1 MSGMRDFIIASE
13 VRDLKKF
20 GYSTVSEDNIL
31 TDPIFSA
38 FFKSHLQDALADLE
52 GMPVRSKKVGAL
64 KSEITKLIAECV
76 GLEPNP

>member
-13 VRDLKKF
+13 VRALKEF

-38 FFKSHLQDALADLE
+38 FFKLHLQDALADLE
-52 GMPVRSKKVGAL
+52 GAGVRSKKVDAL
-64 KSEITKLIAECV
+64 KSEITKLLAECV

>member
-1 MSGMRDFIIASE
+1 MIGTRDFIIASS
-13 VRDLKKF
+13 VRALKEF

-38 FFKSHLQDALADLE
+38 FFKSHLQDALDDLE
-52 GMPVRSKKVGAL
+52 RAPVLSKKVDAL
-64 KSEITKLIAECV
+64 KSEITNLIAECV